1 MWIIDEILMLLKD
14 GEWHEIKEIRNRSPL
29 NEFRMDVIIR
39 FLEEYSFVTLDEK
52 RQKAKLH
59 PLMINFVEEVQ
70 RLGEEEPV
78 TP

>member
-1 MWIIDEILMLLKD
+1 MLLKD

-29 NEFRMDVIIR
+29 NELRMDVIIR